1 MALTYPLTLPSTK
14 LPQQVRFTAINTVG
28 VSRSPFTHSQQIQE
42 FSGQSWMA
50 EVVYP
55 QMTRAEAE
63 SFNVFLLGLMGQK
76 GTFYLGDPLGNTARG
91 QATGNPLVNGGG
103 QTGNTLITDGWTP
116 SITGILLAGDYIQ
129 IVNRLYKVLADSN
142 SDASGNCT
150 LEIWPRLSI
159 SPSDNESIITQGAV
173 GVFRLSENITP
184 IYEANEDRFY
194 SISFSAVEAK

>member
-1 MALTYPLTLPSTK
+1 MALIYPLTLPTTK

-55 QMTRAEAE
+55 QMTREEAEA
-63 SFNVFLLGLMGQK
+63 FNVFLLGLMGQK
-76 GTFYLGDPLGNTARG
+76 GTFLLGDPLGKLPRG

-129 IVNRLYKVLADSN
+129 IVNKLYKVLADAN

-150 LEIWPRLSI
+150 LEIWPRLAV
-159 SPSDNESIITQGAV
+159 SPSDNESIITQSASGI
-173 GVFRLSENITP
+173 FRLSENITP
-184 IYEANEDRFY
+184 IYEANEERFY
-194 SISFSAVEAK
+194 SVSFSAIEAK